1 MWMIPV
7 LSWVWMGERKRSFGS
22 MLRFVG
28 IGICRP
34 LMKTDRNA
42 WMWYA
47 ESLWAG
53 SARPARRRARKV
65 YSAGQ
70 GAGVLCNP
78 AVASAVAES
87 GRVLAA
93 LGDGELLTASPTAA
107 AAATVAPPSSAISQ
121 RAPAVRCAARCGTR
135 GL

>member
-22 MLRFVG
+22 MPRFVG

-34 LMKTDRNA
+34 LMKTDRKA

-53 SARPARRRARKV
+53 SARPTRRWARKV

-93 LGDGELLTASPTAA
+93 IGDGELLTTGATT
-107 AAATVAPPSSAISQ
+107 AAATVAPPSSATGQ
-121 RAPAVRCAARCGTR
+121 RARRRCDGRRAATR
-135 GL
+135 SA